1 LQYSLLNQPF
11 DIGRIAMTKWEKF
24 KFRTYVYFRYK
35 FPESLRNVR
44 RRIWNAGIKLFWHRL
59 FVRKNE
65 FHSSLDM
72 DIEAIMVMGK
82 KRLEKYRNDIARR
95 RWIAHK
101 RDLAKEDEF
110 RTEKGE

>member
-1 LQYSLLNQPF
+1 
-11 DIGRIAMTKWEKF
+11 
-24 KFRTYVYFRYK
+24 
-35 FPESLRNVR
+35 
-44 RRIWNAGIKLFWHRL
+44 
-59 FVRKNE
+59 
-65 FHSSLDM
+65 M